1 MDQKFFRVPFAQSG
15 DTQSIPDSADSNGF
29 VSYAKGWG
37 VDYAKDPNADIN
49 AKPVEREAMNS
60 VLNAITTAVRQYQ
73 TNGYPEWISTAN
85 NNGAAYG
92 YDAGVV
98 VEYNGALY
106 LSLSGNN
113 TATPGANVAKWQS
126 YIQREA
132 TAEEALAGDGATQV
146 MTPRRT
152 KALASYLDEQLKTTI
167 TTALSPFILPVGAI
181 VLWGN
186 AMPPSGWL
194 ELNGQAFNT
203 GENPELAAL
212 YPSGRVPDWRGRFVR
227 AWAHGSTIDPDSGR
241 VIGSTQEDAIR
252 NITGRFSNE
261 ALFTAGATGVS
272 GPKGVFTLEAE
283 AGKHISSNIGNGAQ
297 AISFDA
303 SRVVPTANENRP
315 KNVAAMYIIKT
326 DKAEAETGA
335 KTPSAVVISPAA
347 VTINSGT
354 SRQFSGTVLP
364 ALLAGGYPVSWSV
377 SDGALGSI
385 DSNGLYTSLAGKSG
399 TQTIIASISTGL
411 TATATVTQQVYLTN
425 ITIGTAPSA
434 LLAGNSYSLPVT
446 YSPATY
452 TEMVN
457 AASSDASVA
466 ALATDGSLTITGAGT
481 TTLTLTGAS
490 SGVTASIT
498 ITATEVA
505 AKEIYLQI
513 ADNLSEISSA
523 GASAMQAARGNLG
536 LKRLAT
542 KDALSAG
549 DVGAVPQA
557 STTLGT
563 EDLNTITSPGRK
575 FQSLTSNATTA
586 RHYPVVL
593 PGMLDVIKTA
603 DNSLRQIYYP
613 YNSTDVY
620 HRFCV
625 NVVATTLVFSEW
637 ASSGNFLSAASNLAD
652 VADKATARSNLGVGY
667 TVSTQAAPINASGY
681 ADGYMW
687 YQVEE

>member
-132 TAEEALAGDGATQV
+132 TAEEALAGDSATQV

-241 VIGSTQEDAIR
+241 GIGSVQDYALVDHAHYAGIESYYRYDIPSQPTRNSPGGESIR
-252 NITGRFSNE
+252 QYSARTG
-261 ALFTAGATGVS
+261 
-272 GPKGVFTLEAE
+272 
-283 AGKHISSNIGNGAQ
+283 
-297 AISFDA
+297 AISPAPAVNVA
-303 SRVVPTANENRP
+303 SEVRPTNI
-315 KNVAAMYIIKT
+315 AAMYIIKT
-326 DKAEAETGA
+326 DKAESDAGA
-335 KTPSAVVISPAA
+335 QTPSAIIISPAT
-347 VTINSGT
+347 VTMNAGT
-354 SRQFSGTVLP
+354 SRQFTGTVLP
-364 ALLAGGYPVSWSV
+364 SILAPGYAVSWAV
-377 SDGALGSI
+377 SDATLGSI
-385 DSNGLYTSLAGKSG
+385 SKSGAYTAIAGKSG

-466 ALATDGSLTITGAGT
+466 ALAADGSLTITGAGT

-498 ITATEVA
+498 ITAIEVA

-536 LKRLAT
+536 LKTLAT

>member
-241 VIGSTQEDAIR
+241 E
-252 NITGRFSNE
+252 
-261 ALFTAGATGVS
+261 
-272 GPKGVFTLEAE
+272 
-283 AGKHISSNIGNGAQ
+283 
-297 AISFDA
+297 
-303 SRVVPTANENRP
+303 
-315 KNVAAMYIIKT
+315 
-326 DKAEAETGA
+326 
-335 KTPSAVVISPAA
+335 
-347 VTINSGT
+347 
-354 SRQFSGTVLP
+354 
-364 ALLAGGYPVSWSV
+364 
-377 SDGALGSI
+377 
-385 DSNGLYTSLAGKSG
+385 
-399 TQTIIASISTGL
+399 
-411 TATATVTQQVYLTN
+411 
-425 ITIGTAPSA
+425 
-434 LLAGNSYSLPVT
+434 
-446 YSPATY
+446 
-452 TEMVN
+452 
-457 AASSDASVA
+457 
-466 ALATDGSLTITGAGT
+466 
-481 TTLTLTGAS
+481 
-490 SGVTASIT
+490 
-498 ITATEVA
+498 
-505 AKEIYLQI
+505 
-513 ADNLSEISSA
+513 
-523 GASAMQAARGNLG
+523 
-536 LKRLAT
+536 
-542 KDALSAG
+542 
-549 DVGAVPQA
+549 
-557 STTLGT
+557 
-563 EDLNTITSPGRK
+563 
-575 FQSLTSNATTA
+575 
-586 RHYPVVL
+586 
-593 PGMLDVIKTA
+593 
-603 DNSLRQIYYP
+603 
-613 YNSTDVY
+613 
-620 HRFCV
+620 
-625 NVVATTLVFSEW
+625 
-637 ASSGNFLSAASNLAD
+637 SAAYRTMPLLIM
-652 VADKATARSNLGVGY
+652 RIM
-667 TVSTQAAPINASGY
+667 Q
-681 ADGYMW
+681 
-687 YQVEE
+687 E

>member
-15 DTQSIPDSADSNGF
+15 DTQAIPDSADSNGF

-37 VDYAKDPNADIN
+37 VDYAKDPNADAN

-98 VEYNGALY
+98 VEYNGELY
-106 LSLSGNN
+106 LSLVGSN
-113 TATPGANVAKWQS
+113 TATPGANVTKWQA

-152 KALASYLDEQLKTTI
+152 KALASYLDDQLKTTI

-186 AMPPSGWL
+186 ATPPSGWL

-203 GENPELAAL
+203 GENPDLAAL

-241 VIGSTQEDAIR
+241 GIGSVQDDAIR
-252 NITGRFSNE
+252 NISGYFPADIGQS
-261 ALFTAGATGVS
+261 GAI
-272 GPKGVFTLEAE
+272 
-283 AGKHISSNIGNGAQ
+283 GKHVGGAFYDDG
-297 AISFDA
+297 AVASGDEGSRSKEVRLYRFDT
-303 SRVVPTANENRP
+303 SRVVPTAAENRP
-315 KNVAAMYIIKT
+315 TNIAAMYIIKT
-326 DKAEAETGA
+326 DKAESEAGA
-335 KTPSAVVISPAA
+335 QTPSAIVISPAT
-347 VTINSGT
+347 VTMNAGT
-354 SRQFSGTVLP
+354 SRQFTGTVLP
-364 ALLAGGYPVSWSV
+364 SILAPGYSVSWAV
-377 SDGALGSI
+377 SDASLGSI
-385 DSNGLYTSLAGKSG
+385 SKSGLYTAIAGKSG

-411 TATATVTQQVYLTN
+411 TATATVTQQVYLTSV
-425 ITIGTAPSA
+425 TIGAAPTEI
-434 LLAGNSYSLPVT
+434 LAGNVYTLPVM
-446 YSPATY
+446 YSPSGY
-452 TEMVN
+452 TEAVD
-457 AASSDASVA
+457 AETSDSSVA
-466 ALATDGSLTITGAGT
+466 TLTKEGTLTVGGGGT

-505 AKEIYLQI
+505 TKEIYLQI
-513 ADNLSEISSA
+513 ADNLAEISSA
-523 GASAMQAARGNLG
+523 GASAMQAARSNLG
-536 LKRLAT
+536 LKALAT
-542 KDALSAG
+542 KDTLSAG
-549 DVGAVPQA
+549 DVGAVSQA

-586 RHYPVVL
+586 RHYPVAL
-593 PGMLDVIKTA
+593 AGMLDVIKTA

-625 NVVATTLVFSEW
+625 NVAATTPVFSEW
-637 ASSGNFLSAASNLAD
+637 ASGGNFLAVASNLAD
-652 VADKATARSNLGVGY
+652 VADKAAARSNLGLGY
-667 TVSTQAAPINASGY
+667 TVSTQEAPTDASSY
-681 ADGYMW
+681 ADGYIW
-687 YQVEE
+687 YMVEE